1 MHDYSIR
8 NSSKRHV
15 YYWVSAIA
23 IIISPIIIKLAEHI
37 IQKHSYLSEIY
48 EKAGFLGFSLSAL
61 VVFSLLWFL
70 FTKYIWKILSK
81 LKIMSVPNI
90 SGEWD
95 CSGKGNKYACPDKQN
110 KWKGII
116 QIEQEYE
123 KISIKLTTEQSKS
136 HSYSL
141 VGDIEIHGQNEIIL
155 SYMYE
160 NEPYENEEGL
170 NQHKG
175 FCRLIFDL
183 KNKIAKGR
191 YYTDKDRGSYGV
203 MELKKRDDK

>member
-23 IIISPIIIKLAEHI
+23 VIISPIIIKLAEYI
-37 IQKHSYLSEIY
+37 IQKSSCLSKIY
-48 EKAGFLGFSLSAL
+48 EKIGFLGFSLSAF

-95 CSGKGNKYACPDKQN
+95 CFGKGNKYASPDKEN

-136 HSYSL
+136 YSYSL

-183 KNKIAKGR
+183 KRKIAKGR

-203 MELKKRDDK
+203 MELKKRDYK